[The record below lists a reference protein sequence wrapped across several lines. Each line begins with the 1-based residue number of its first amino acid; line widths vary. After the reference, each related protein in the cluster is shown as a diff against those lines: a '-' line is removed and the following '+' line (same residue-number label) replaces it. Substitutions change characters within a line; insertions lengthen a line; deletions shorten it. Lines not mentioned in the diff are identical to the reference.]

1 MVNRNARFIIVY
13 CRQRATPVRNFNDAG
28 IEGFDGQA
36 EAESEV
42 KTQ

>member
-1 MVNRNARFIIVY
+1 MVVRFPVVY
-13 CRQRATPVRNFNDAG
+13 CRQRATPVRDLDDTG
-28 IEGFDGQA
+28 IEGSDGQA